1 MASRIAIVLGAGPNI
16 GARTIETFESKGY
29 KVAYASRSARD
40 SGDNGSTMAVQCD
53 LSHSASVTTLF
64 DNVRKKWG
72 EPSVVVYNAA
82 AHYPTK
88 PEDSFEISTKIFEEQ
103 LAVNTTSAFVAARE
117 AISSSKKL
125 DGPKT
130 FLYTGN
136 MLLEGPYPSL
146 LTLGLG
152 KAASGHFVQMADSL
166 YRDQNMRFHF
176 VDERTA
182 EGKGMFTGLGGQ
194 AHADFFLSLAE
205 RTTSEEVPWQA
216 TFVSSKGYTAFP
228 HELVS

>member
-53 LSHSASVTTLF
+53 LSHPASVTTLF
-64 DNVRKKWG
+64 DTVREKWG
-72 EPSVVVYNAA
+72 EPSVIVYNEPA
-82 AHYPTK
+82 
-88 PEDSFEISTKIFEEQ
+88 DSFDISTEVFEEQ
-103 LAVNTTSAFVAARE
+103 LAVNTTSAFAAARE
-117 AISSSKKL
+117 AISSFKKL

-136 MLLEGPYPSL
+136 MLLEGPFPSL
-146 LTLGLG
+146 LTLGVG

-166 YRDQNMRFHF
+166 FRDQNIRFHF
-176 VDERTA
+176 VDERTE
-182 EGKGMFTGLGGQ
+182 EGKAMFVGLGGQ
-194 AHADFFLSLAE
+194 AHADFFVSLAE

-216 TFVSSKGYTAFP
+216 TFVSGKGYTPFP
-228 HELVS
+228 HELIF